1 MQVNAAL
8 NAVNFAL
15 AGSREGFGPFLGVY
29 LQQKGFD
36 PTATGFAM
44 SLAGIAGL
52 LATTPIGALV
62 DQVKAKR
69 FALVLAVAG
78 IAVGAAI
85 IVATRS
91 LWLIGGAQVLIGVAD
106 TSIAPLIAAITLG
119 IVGAEAY
126 GERVSR
132 NEAFNHAGNAV
143 NAALA
148 ALLGYYFGL
157 GFVAVAIGAMALA
170 SSAVVTRIDPAL
182 IDHAQARSGK
192 ADERSTAKVLVQTPG
207 LILLSLTVMLFETAN
222 GAMLPFLAQ
231 ARAAAGSDPSVTT
244 GIMTVVAQAT
254 MVGAALVA
262 APLARW
268 KSHTSVMTLA
278 LCVVVVRCL
287 LAHYAASWPLIIVV
301 QVLEG
306 LAMGLG
312 GVAIPALVADVMSG
326 SGHASAGLGAV
337 MTAFGAGA
345 ALSPLLAGTVA
356 QWAGFPASFLALGV
370 VAVVGLVVWTG
381 ERFIRPVRSEPP
393 VDRPLPAEG
402 RGS

>member
-1 MQVNAAL
+1 MQVSTAL

-36 PTATGFAM
+36 PAATGFAM

-52 LATTPIGALV
+52 VATTPIGALV
-62 DQVKAKR
+62 DQIKSKR
-69 FALVLAVAG
+69 FALVLAVVG
-78 IAVGAAI
+78 IAIGAAI
-85 IVATRS
+85 IVATHS

-119 IVGAEAY
+119 IVGAEGY

-132 NEAFNHAGNAV
+132 NEAFNHAGNAA

-148 ALLGYYFGL
+148 AILGYYFGL
-157 GFVAVAIGAMALA
+157 GFVAVAIGVMALA
-170 SSAVVTRIDPAL
+170 SSAVVTRIDAAA
-182 IDHAQARSGK
+182 IDHTRARSGK
-192 ADERSTAKVLVQTPG
+192 ADDRSTIKALFQTPG
-207 LILLSLTVMLFETAN
+207 LVLLALTVMLFETAN

-231 ARAAAGSDPSVTT
+231 ARAAAGSDPSITT

-254 MVGAALVA
+254 MVGAALFA

-268 KSHTSVMTLA
+268 RGHTSVMTLA
-278 LCVVVVRCL
+278 LGIVVLRCL
-287 LAHYAASWPLIIVV
+287 LAHYAGSWTLIIIV

-326 SGHASAGLGAV
+326 TGRASAGLGAV

-356 QWAGFPASFLALGV
+356 QWFGFPAAFLALGA
-370 VAVVGLVVWTG
+370 VAVVGLAVWAG
-381 ERFIRPVRSEPP
+381 ERFTRPFRSK
-393 VDRPLPAEG
+393 PLAG
-402 RGS
+402 GADAG

>member
-1 MQVNAAL
+1 MQVGTAL

-36 PTATGFAM
+36 PAATGFAM

-62 DQVKAKR
+62 DRLRAKR
-69 FALVLAVAG
+69 TALVLAVVG
-78 IAVGAAI
+78 IAVGAAA

-119 IVGAEAY
+119 IVGAEGY
-126 GERVSR
+126 GAQVSR
-132 NEAFNHAGNAV
+132 NEAFNHAGNAA

-157 GFVAVAIGAMALA
+157 GFVAVAIGVMALA
-170 SSAVVTRIDPAL
+170 SSAVIARIDPVM
-182 IDHAQARSGK
+182 IDHTRARSGK
-192 ADERSTAKVLVQTPG
+192 ADERSTFTALLQTPG
-207 LILLSLTVMLFETAN
+207 LVVLALTVMLFEAAN

-244 GIMTVVAQAT
+244 GVMTVVAQAT
-254 MVGAALVA
+254 MVGAALLA

-268 KSHTSVMTLA
+268 RGHRSVMTLA
-278 LCVVVVRCL
+278 LAIVVLRCL
-287 LAHYAASWPLIIVV
+287 LAHYAASWPLILIV

-326 SGHASAGLGAV
+326 TGRASAGLGAV

-345 ALSPLLAGTVA
+345 ALSPLLAGSVA
-356 QWAGFPASFLALGV
+356 QRLGFPASFLALGA
-370 VAVVGLVVWTG
+370 VAVLGLALWTG
-381 ERFIRPVRSEPP
+381 ERLFSSVRS
-393 VDRPLPAEG
+393 RPLAEG
-402 RGS
+402 VDAG

>member
-1 MQVNAAL
+1 MQVSAAL

-36 PTATGFAM
+36 PAATGFAM

-62 DQVKAKR
+62 DRLEAKR
-69 FALVLAVAG
+69 TALVLAVAG
-78 IAVGAAI
+78 IAIGATI

-119 IVGAEAY
+119 IVGAEGY
-126 GERVSR
+126 GVRISR
-132 NEAFNHAGNAV
+132 NEAYNHAGNAA
-143 NAALA
+143 NAALS
-148 ALLGYYFGL
+148 ALLGYYLGL
-157 GFVAVAIGAMALA
+157 GFVAVAIGVMAVA
-170 SSAVVTRIDPAL
+170 SSALVTRINPVM
-182 IDHAQARSGK
+182 IDHAKARSGE
-192 ADERSTAKVLVQTPG
+192 ADERSTFTALVQTPG
-207 LILLSLTVMLFETAN
+207 LILLALTVMLFEAAN

-231 ARAAAGSDPSVTT
+231 ARAAAGSDPSLTT
-244 GIMTVVAQAT
+244 GIMTVVAQAM
-254 MVGAALVA
+254 MVGAALFA

-268 KSHTSVMTLA
+268 RGHRSVMTLA
-278 LCVVVVRCL
+278 LGIVVLRCL
-287 LAHYAASWPLIIVV
+287 LAHYATSWSLILIV

-326 SGHASAGLGAV
+326 TGRASAGLGAV

-345 ALSPLLAGTVA
+345 ALSPLVAGTVA
-356 QWAGFPASFLALGV
+356 QRFGFPASFLALGA
-370 VAVVGLVVWTG
+370 VALIGLVVWTS
-381 ERFIRPVRSEPP
+381 ERLFNLFRPK
-393 VDRPLPAEG
+393 PLAEG
-402 RGS
+402 ADAS

>member
-1 MQVNAAL
+1 MQVSAAL

-36 PTATGFAM
+36 PIATGFAM
-44 SLAGIAGL
+44 SLAGVAGL
-52 LATTPIGALV
+52 LATTPIGAFV
-62 DQVKAKR
+62 DRLKTKR
-69 FALVLAVAG
+69 TALVLAVVC
-78 IAVGAAI
+78 IAVGAAA

-91 LWLIGGAQVLIGVAD
+91 LWVIGGAQVLIGVAD

-119 IVGAEAY
+119 IVGAEGYAAQ
-126 GERVSR
+126 VSR
-132 NEAFNHAGNAV
+132 NEAFNHAGNAA

-148 ALLGYYFGL
+148 AVLGYYFGL
-157 GFVAVAIGAMALA
+157 GFVAVAIGAMAIA
-170 SSAVVTRIDPAL
+170 SSTVITRINPTL
-182 IDHAQARSGK
+182 IDHTKARSGK
-192 ADERSTAKVLVQTPG
+192 ADERSTFTALLQTPG
-207 LILLSLTVMLFETAN
+207 LTLLAITVMLFETAN

-268 KSHTSVMTLA
+268 RGHRIVMTLA
-278 LCVVVVRCL
+278 LAIVVLRCL
-287 LAHYAASWPLIIVV
+287 IAHYAVSWPLILIV

-326 SGHASAGLGAV
+326 SGRASAGLGAV

-345 ALSPLLAGTVA
+345 ALSPLLAGVVA
-356 QWAGFPASFLALGV
+356 QRFGFAASFLALGA
-370 VAVVGLVVWTG
+370 VAVLGLILWTG
-381 ERFIRPVRSEPP
+381 ESFIGLFRSRRLTER
-393 VDRPLPAEG
+393 VDTNWSG
-402 RGS
+402 